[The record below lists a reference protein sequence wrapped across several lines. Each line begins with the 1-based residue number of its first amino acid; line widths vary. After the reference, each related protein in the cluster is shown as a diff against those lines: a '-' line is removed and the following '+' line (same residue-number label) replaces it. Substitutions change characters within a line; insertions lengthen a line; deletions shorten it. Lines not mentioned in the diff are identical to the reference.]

1 MRTKHGLKLEVRP
14 DEEIARDVR
23 QALKLDND
31 VPDERIT
38 VKVEEGVVTLTGHVE
53 ATLQKQTAE
62 EDARKVKGTRNVLNR
77 IEVEGP
83 DFGKVARPA

>member
-14 DEEIARDVR
+14 DDEIAHDVR

-38 VKVEEGVVTLTGHVE
+38 VKVEDGVVTLAGHVE

-62 EDARKVKGTRNVLNR
+62 EDSRKVKGTRKILNR

-83 DFGKVARPA
+83 AFGKVARPA

>member
-1 MRTKHGLKLEVRP
+1 MRVKHRIKLEARP

-38 VKVEEGVVTLTGHVE
+38 VKVEEGIVTLTGHVE

-62 EDARKVKGTRNVLNR
+62 EDARKVKGTRGIRNQ
-77 IEVEGP
+77 IEVEPPVLGT
-83 DFGKVARPA
+83 VARLA